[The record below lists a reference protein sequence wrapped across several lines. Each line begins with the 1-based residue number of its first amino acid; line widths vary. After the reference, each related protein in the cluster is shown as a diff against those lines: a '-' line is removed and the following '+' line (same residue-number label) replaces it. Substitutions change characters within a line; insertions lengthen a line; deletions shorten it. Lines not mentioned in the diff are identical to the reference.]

1 MEDIEDKNKYLR
13 AKKYLIASSK
23 IVKLQ
28 ERLKHNKKKL
38 LKLSN
43 NKKILPQTMLVLRAN
58 SN

>member
-38 LKLSN
+38 LRLSN
-43 NKKILPQTMLVLRAN
+43 NKKILPQPMLVLRAN
-58 SN
+58 NN